1 MKTKLLKKIRKAFSI
16 KYVLDYTK
24 YNKQLILF
32 DKREKSIKKNTWD
45 GIYTIPDLEFV
56 LRELQDKKLLN
67 KYLDKKSYKMFKKL

>member
-16 KYVLDYTK
+16 KYVLDYAK

-67 KYLDKKSYKMFKKL
+67 KYLHKKSYKIFKKL